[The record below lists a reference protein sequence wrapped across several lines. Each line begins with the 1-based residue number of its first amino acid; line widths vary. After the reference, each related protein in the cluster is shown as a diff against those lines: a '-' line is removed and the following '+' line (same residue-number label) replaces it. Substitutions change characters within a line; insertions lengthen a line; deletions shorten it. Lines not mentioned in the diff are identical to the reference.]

1 MSEDSDDPAGS
12 ETNRDPDKNGPS
24 PRRPAAKKR
33 PTKRRRRKNE
43 DTSDFRTVFQT
54 VLAEVVEARE
64 DGKVKKI
71 SRQQAYLNADLRN
84 ALKGDA
90 KATLRL
96 LKKAQ
101 KYGLLTPPK
110 HQNGSFLTE
119 PTGEDGKIVRM
130 FDAEQAAIKIAQ
142 EKGDIAMQKVAG
154 LRLSKRR

>member
-1 MSEDSDDPAGS
+1 MSEDSDDAGS
-12 ETNRDPDKNGPS
+12 ETDRDGDKNGSS
-24 PRRPAAKKR
+24 PRRRAAKKR
-33 PTKRRRRKNE
+33 PSKRRRRKNE
-43 DTSDFRTVFQT
+43 DTSDFRIVFQT
-54 VLAEVVEARE
+54 VLAEVVEAHE
-64 DGKVKKI
+64 DVKVKKI

-101 KYGLLTPPK
+101 KYGLLTQPK

-119 PTGEDGKIVRM
+119 PTGDDGKIVRM
-130 FDAEQAAIKIAQ
+130 FDVEQEAIKIAQ

-154 LRLSKRR
+154 LTISKRR